1 MMIAHHEP
9 NVHGKKKKIPEVTLS
24 SGGKKSMDQTWSP
37 LKSRLFQND
46 QICSTNDGRGE
57 NLDD

>member
-24 SGGKKSMDQTWSP
+24 SGGKNRWIKLGLRWSRGYFRMTKFAPQMMDEERT
-37 LKSRLFQND
+37 
-46 QICSTNDGRGE
+46 
-57 NLDD
+57 